1 MLKKTLI
8 TLITTITITVPLLH
22 NSMVATA
29 TDKLS
34 EYDIKVNNTITT
46 CYRNL
51 TTKQLDYFKVEGY
64 HIQILKEGENIC
76 DMEQYSDNTDATGL
90 IDYEDNMIYIKYF
103 HDTELMKMNLYHEL
117 GHMLDESNNFIS
129 ETSDFNFIWN
139 DRDAFFS
146 CFSYPTDY
154 FKSSRRECFAQMY
167 SVYKQFPEWMCEN
180 YGYIYNY
187 FLVLETN
194 APTE

>member
-8 TLITTITITVPLLH
+8 TLITTIAITVPLLH

-76 DMEQYSDNTDATGL
+76 GIDEYKDATDATGL
-90 IDYEDNMIYIKYF
+90 IDYENHKIYVKYF
-103 HDTELMKMNLYHEL
+103 PSEELMVSNLYHEL
-117 GHMLDESNNFIS
+117 GHMLDSSKDFIS

-139 DRDAFFS
+139 ERDAFFS
-146 CFSYPTDY
+146 CFSYPTEY

-167 SVYKQFPEWMCEN
+167 SVYKQYPNWTIENFP
-180 YGYIYNY
+180 YIYNY
-187 FLVLETN
+187 FLALETN
-194 APTE
+194 TPTE

>member
-1 MLKKTLI
+1 MKKLFI
-8 TLITTITITVPLLH
+8 TLLTTTIVTTALLSH
-22 NSMVATA
+22 NPSVIAE
-29 TDKLS
+29 DKLTT
-34 EYDIKVNNTITT
+34 YDVEVHETINT
-46 CYRNL
+46 CYSNMP
-51 TTKQLDYFKVEGY
+51 TSQKGYFTNNNY
-64 HIQILKEGENIC
+64 HIIILDEGENIC

-129 ETSDFNFIWN
+129 ETNDFNFIWN
-139 DRDAFFS
+139 ERDAFFS
-146 CFSYPTDY
+146 CFSYPTEY

-187 FLVLETN
+187 FLVLETDT
-194 APTE
+194 PTE